1 MRRIVITAVLA
12 AIAFGSLLLAQ
23 QNRPMFQASV
33 VSVVVDVTVLRGRT
47 PVAGLGVA
55 DFTLTDNG
63 VPQTIE
69 SISHG
74 TIPLD
79 LTIVLDFS
87 NSSRGD
93 FDEFVRNAAD
103 MQRFLGPEDQWRWLG
118 VFSEPREMVPMR
130 PATDP
135 LPTIAPPGPVHASAL
150 ADTVFLALVRPGQPA
165 RRHLVI
171 VYTDGHDSWS
181 ILEPKRLPEIASQ
194 ADAVLYAVTTS
205 APPPV
210 SAATGGSNAAWSA
223 ARWRET
229 QDALFD
235 AVRETGGSI
244 HRLSNRA
251 DAFGRIIQEFRSAYV
266 LRYTPQGVDTPGWH
280 TLTVSVAQPR
290 GLTIR
295 ARRGYER

>member
-1 MRRIVITAVLA
+1 MRRRLTTVLFTVCMA
-12 AIAFGSLLLAQ
+12 AATVLAQ
-23 QNRPMFQASV
+23 QSRPMFQASV
-33 VSVVVDVTVLRGRT
+33 ISVAVDVSVMRGRT

-69 SISHG
+69 SITQG

-87 NSSRGD
+87 NSNRDD
-93 FDEFVRNAAD
+93 FGEFVRNAAD

-118 VFSEPREMVPMR
+118 VFSEPRELLPMR
-130 PATDP
+130 PATDR
-135 LPTIAPPGPVHASAL
+135 LPVITPPGPVHATAL

-210 SAATGGSNAAWSA
+210 SAAASGYVAAWNA
-223 ARWRET
+223 TRWRET

-235 AVRETGGSI
+235 AVRATGGSI